1 MKNNAMISRFIM
13 CLSTILIMNMS
24 FSNKCNAQEKDYKA
38 YSIYVY
44 NFIKYIEW
52 PQTSKSGDFVI
63 AVIGDS
69 PITKELRAL
78 AASKKANGQT
88 ILVRNIM
95 SLTEVGTAQVL
106 YISEGKSSF
115 IKEAVEKTKNLPTL
129 VIAEREGLVK
139 KGAGINFLTLEDETL
154 RFEMNKLAIL
164 EHKLQISTTLISLAF
179 IEK

>member
-1 MKNNAMISRFIM
+1 MKNTAVITRFII
-13 CLSTILIMNMS
+13 CFSAVCILNML
-24 FSNKCNAQEKDYKA
+24 FSNKCSAQEKDYKA

-52 PQTSKSGDFVI
+52 PQSSKSGDFVI

-88 ILVRNIM
+88 IFVRNIM
-95 SLTEVGTAQVL
+95 SLSEVGTAQIL
-106 YISEGKSSF
+106 YISEGKSSL
-115 IKEAVEKTKNLPTL
+115 IKEAEEKTKNLPTL
-129 VIAEREGLVK
+129 VIGEREGLVK

-154 RFEMNKLAIL
+154 RFEMNKVAIL
-164 EHKLQISTTLISLAF
+164 EHKLQVSIVLTSLAF
-179 IEK
+179 VEK